1 MFAVLV
7 ALAGAGTV
15 PAVAVSQSA
24 GDEQYVD
31 PFEQGGSED
40 PATDNGTSGQESESS
55 QGTGS
60 SGTGNA
66 APAPPAPAAPTQA
79 PATALARTGADLRL
93 PLLVGVALLFS
104 GALLFRWS
112 RSAGS

>member
-66 APAPPAPAAPTQA
+66 APAPPAPTAPTQA